1 MRKFHLPLLI
11 VTIMTLPAPA
21 IGATYDDANVRPGT
35 FAGVRLQITLGGKTS
50 RKARAALAIA
60 PTSSRISDGAI
71 VQTRI
76 GEGIAL
82 NLGSRPTVTLAG
94 VRADRALGLV
104 SALGSESDQ
113 KLGLS
118 KGGWIAVGV
127 GAVVLGAAIY
137 GFSVYDAARDN
148 TD

>member
-1 MRKFHLPLLI
+1 MRSYLLSFL
-11 VTIMTLPAPA
+11 VAGSMALPANA
-21 IGATYDDANVRPGT
+21 GAAPYDNSDVRPGA
-35 FAGVRLQITLGGKTS
+35 FVGGKIQLPLGGKSS

-60 PTSSRISDGAI
+60 PTSSRISDGSI

-82 NLGSRPTVTLAG
+82 NFGTRPNVTLAG
-94 VRADRALGLV
+94 VRADWVLGLV
-104 SALGSESDQ
+104 SAMGMDSDQ

-118 KGGWIAVGV
+118 KSGWIAVGV

-137 GFSVYDAARDN
+137 GFSVYDEARDN

>member
-1 MRKFHLPLLI
+1 MRSYLLPLL
-11 VTIMTLPAPA
+11 VASSMALPTSAAAAP
-21 IGATYDDANVRPGT
+21 YDNTDVRPGA
-35 FAGVRLQITLGGKTS
+35 FVGARIQLPLGGKSS

-60 PTSSRISDGAI
+60 PTSSRISDGSI

-76 GEGIAL
+76 GEGITL
-82 NLGSRPTVTLAG
+82 SFGSKPNLSLAG

-104 SALGSESDQ
+104 SVKGLDSGE
-113 KLGLS
+113 KVGLS

-137 GFSVYDAARDN
+137 GFSVYDEARDN

>member
-11 VTIMTLPAPA
+11 VTIMSLPAPA
-21 IGATYDDANVRPGT
+21 IGASYDNANIRPGT
-35 FAGVRLQITLGGKTS
+35 FAGVRLQMSLGGKSS

-71 VQTRI
+71 IQTWI

-94 VRADRALGLV
+94 VRADQALGLV
-104 SALGSESDQ
+104 SKQGLESDQ
-113 KLGLS
+113 KQGLS
-118 KGGWIAVGV
+118 TGGWIAVGV
-127 GAVVLGAAIY
+127 GAAAVAATIY
-137 GFSVYDAARDN
+137 GIHMYVEAEKNSD
-148 TD
+148 

>member
-1 MRKFHLPLLI
+1 MCKSVLPLLI
-11 VTIMTLPAPA
+11 AGSLTLPAPA
-21 IGATYDDANVRPGT
+21 IAATYENSDVRPGA
-35 FAGVRLQITLGGKTS
+35 FVGARIQLPLGGKSS

-60 PTSSRISDGAI
+60 PTSSRISDGSML
-71 VQTRI
+71 QTRI
-76 GEGIAL
+76 GEGIAISFSSKP
-82 NLGSRPTVTLAG
+82 NLSLAG

-104 SALGSESDQ
+104 SVKGSDSDQ

-137 GFSVYDAARDN
+137 GFSVYDEARDN